1 MTNKMANTE
10 EADEELY
17 ENLKRDP
24 KLHRYDEITINFG
37 KPVILANPHDNS
49 STVVNNLGSES
60 AVVDLFHSISFTSPI
75 EDLKIPPIPAPRLSK
90 QKSIVIPTTSD
101 ILDHSDQV
109 PEKKEISSNQLNIQ
123 EELENNVTCTIP
135 TPTPRN
141 VYETIGIRNNN
152 LSFFREMEIC
162 SRK

>member
-37 KPVILANPHDNS
+37 KPVILANHHHNNS
-49 STVVNNLGSES
+49 SLSSNSVVNNLGSES

-109 PEKKEISSNQLNIQ
+109 PEKKEISSNQNFS
-123 EELENNVTCTIP
+123 ESENVVTNTMP

-141 VYETIGIRNNN
+141 VYETIGI
-152 LSFFREMEIC
+152 
-162 SRK
+162 

>member
-37 KPVILANPHDNS
+37 KPVILANPHNNS
-49 STVVNNLGSES
+49 SVVNNLGSES

-109 PEKKEISSNQLNIQ
+109 PEKKEISSNQLQ
-123 EELENNVTCTIP
+123 EKESENVVNTTMP

-141 VYETIGIRNNN
+141 VYETIGKKI
-152 LSFFREMEIC
+152 MP
-162 SRK
+162 

>member
-37 KPVILANPHDNS
+37 KPVILANHHHNNS
-49 STVVNNLGSES
+49 SLSSNSVVNNLGSES

-109 PEKKEISSNQLNIQ
+109 PEKKEISSNQLLIQ
-123 EELENNVTCTIP
+123 QEKESENVVTNTMP

-141 VYETIGIRNNN
+141 VYETIGKKI
-152 LSFFREMEIC
+152 MP
-162 SRK
+162 

>member
-1 MTNKMANTE
+1 M
-10 EADEELY
+10 
-17 ENLKRDP
+17 
-24 KLHRYDEITINFG
+24 
-37 KPVILANPHDNS
+37 
-49 STVVNNLGSES
+49 
-60 AVVDLFHSISFTSPI
+60 DLFHSISFTSPI

-123 EELENNVTCTIP
+123 QELENNVTCTIP

-141 VYETIGIRNNN
+141 VYETIGKKI
-152 LSFFREMEIC
+152 MP
-162 SRK
+162 

>member
-10 EADEELY
+10 EDEELY

-37 KPVILANPHDNS
+37 KPVILANPHNNS
-49 STVVNNLGSES
+49 SVVNNLGSES

-90 QKSIVIPTTSD
+90 QKFVIPNPTTSD

-123 EELENNVTCTIP
+123 QELENNVTCTIP

-141 VYETIGIRNNN
+141 VYETIGKKI
-152 LSFFREMEIC
+152 MP
-162 SRK
+162 